1 MEQWVLVCKPVQ
13 AHWPQVCST
22 GTAGHS
28 PAVTSNAQLGQGG
41 PANLPNASNKIV
53 WHYLDIWHLIHLSL
67 PPFKYCVDCAAQ
79 LNWSLVTSLPPPDEA
94 IAKLKWMEE
103 LIKWTRSAL
112 QTYNN
117 QTSDQ
122 FPETWE
128 RLSASLWGTFRYSES
143 EFRID
148 WSELLSLAG
157 TIVALLGSLTL
168 KTIMFN
174 ADSNL
179 NCLIKICKCWDKPV
193 PAPRRFLIN

>member
-1 MEQWVLVCKPVQ
+1 MTL
-13 AHWPQVCST
+13 S
-22 GTAGHS
+22 
-28 PAVTSNAQLGQGG
+28 
-41 PANLPNASNKIV
+41 
-53 WHYLDIWHLIHLSL
+53 WHLASDSSLSPSL
-67 PPFKYCVDCAAQ
+67 QILCWLC
-79 LNWSLVTSLPPPDEA
+79 SSTELVTGHITATAWWDEA
-94 IAKLKWMEE
+94 ITKLKWMEE
-103 LIKWTRSAL
+103 LIKIKWTRSAL
-112 QTYNN
+112 QTHNN